1 MRKTLHWGR
10 LLFIGLATGLALV
23 AIFSFATPSGYA
35 ATMAAANSP
44 YVLLAWND
52 LGMHCY
58 NLDFKDIAVL
68 PPYNNLWAQVVKIGD
83 PPQIITTGVSVSY
96 AFPDNTYSVGKT
108 NFWTYAQPL
117 FGLKAPLAPN
127 IGLTG
132 KGLAGTLDVKAD
144 HFQADGIPLT
154 EYSDSAPT
162 VRNPFQ
168 LATVIATDTRTGR
181 EIARLTTVAPVS
193 TEMHCDNCHNDNG
206 RAARGIA
213 TGNVSTNIL
222 TLHDQDIGTNL
233 MGSRPVLCASC
244 HASNALGTKG
254 NGEAP
259 IFSNAMHEK
268 HAGVVPNT
276 IDGCYNCHPG
286 PTTKCLRDVMSSKH
300 GMDCISC
307 HGTMSKVAQN
317 PQPWLNEPRCDT
329 CHNQSNSAGG
339 NKYAQ
344 NDVLYRHSTGHAGIY
359 CEACHDS
366 THAIAPST
374 QPNDGL
380 KFIALQGAPGPLS
393 KCTVCHATPPTGAGP
408 HGVQGTGSA
417 PPPNLNYRV
426 YLPFTLR

>member
-1 MRKTLHWGR
+1 MKKTLHWGR

-23 AIFSFATPSGYA
+23 AIFSIATPSGYA
-35 ATMAAANSP
+35 ATVAAANSP

-117 FGLKAPLAPN
+117 FGLKAPLTPN

-132 KGLAGTLDVKAD
+132 KGLAGSMDVKAD

-168 LATVIATDTRTGR
+168 LATVIATDTRTGQ

-222 TLHDQDIGTNL
+222 TLHDQDIGTDL

-244 HASNALGTKG
+244 HA
-254 NGEAP
+254 
-259 IFSNAMHEK
+259 
-268 HAGVVPNT
+268 
-276 IDGCYNCHPG
+276 
-286 PTTKCLRDVMSSKH
+286 
-300 GMDCISC
+300 
-307 HGTMSKVAQN
+307 
-317 PQPWLNEPRCDT
+317 
-329 CHNQSNSAGG
+329 
-339 NKYAQ
+339 
-344 NDVLYRHSTGHAGIY
+344 
-359 CEACHDS
+359 
-366 THAIAPST
+366 
-374 QPNDGL
+374 
-380 KFIALQGAPGPLS
+380 
-393 KCTVCHATPPTGAGP
+393 
-408 HGVQGTGSA
+408 
-417 PPPNLNYRV
+417 
-426 YLPFTLR
+426 